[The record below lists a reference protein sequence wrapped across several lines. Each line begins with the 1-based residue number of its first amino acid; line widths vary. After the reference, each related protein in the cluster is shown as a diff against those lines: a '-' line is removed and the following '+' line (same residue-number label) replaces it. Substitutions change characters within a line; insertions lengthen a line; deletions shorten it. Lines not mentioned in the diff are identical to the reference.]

1 MQSKKEDIRKVVAH
15 FIFTTSNFTF
25 MLMFV
30 LTDRDYA
37 IKRSYRYERWK
48 NVAEQRAK
56 LK

>member
-15 FIFTTSNFTF
+15 FIFTTSNFTS